1 MKTKNQSM
9 RKDFS
14 LSATGVLA
22 LVAIAMIGC
31 ADVGG
36 RNISLLPSSTI
47 LDPLEVPPGLSPIS
61 QDDQL
66 TVPAATADNP
76 EAIETASVQSIR
88 RLEAW
93 NRFEEYQEFK
103 AMESGIGMD
112 SQEYR
117 EAKLNGE
124 GIFQVTTYET
134 IDAGVRMRIVDEDFE
149 SAWNR
154 LLLVLNDMGVVVGD
168 VDQDARTIEV
178 ENVAIGTKP
187 SLSERVGFSAYSGT
201 VERLHVVQVSDSV
214 LEVSPTTSLNVD
226 VDFDSGRA
234 FLTRL
239 RFYLLTHYLRDPEG
253 TTSLANAM
261 EARKNMTRDA
271 DGNLAIQVFDS
282 FDETWE
288 LVGRSLEASGIEVED
303 WDRSTGTYII
313 SYYAIVKKE
322 EQSFWR
328 RKTDK
333 VGDKE
338 QFLVTVKEEGDSTLI
353 IVTASEGASAE
364 KAEVLATTIYDRIA

>member
-1 MKTKNQSM
+1 MKE
-9 RKDFS
+9 
-14 LSATGVLA
+14 AT
-22 LVAIAMIGC
+22 I
-31 ADVGG
+31 
-36 RNISLLPSSTI
+36 
-47 LDPLEVPPGLSPIS
+47 
-61 QDDQL
+61 
-66 TVPAATADNP
+66 
-76 EAIETASVQSIR
+76 
-88 RLEAW
+88 
-93 NRFEEYQEFK
+93 
-103 AMESGIGMD
+103 
-112 SQEYR
+112 
-117 EAKLNGE
+117 
-124 GIFQVTTYET
+124 
-134 IDAGVRMRIVDEDFE
+134 
-149 SAWNR
+149 
-154 LLLVLNDMGVVVGD
+154 
-168 VDQDARTIEV
+168 
-178 ENVAIGTKP
+178 
-187 SLSERVGFSAYSGT
+187 YSGT
-201 VERLHVVQVSDSV
+201 VERLQVIQVSDSV
-214 LEVSPTTSLNVD
+214 LEVRPTTSLNVD

-303 WDRSTGTYII
+303 WDRSAGTYII

-328 RKTDK
+328 RKKDK

-338 QFLVTVKEEGDSTLI
+338 QFLVTVREEGDSTLI